1 MSEAVLAPATDA
13 PRGVAGEVLLA
24 MKDIR
29 QAYPKGNANDL
40 LVLDGV
46 SLTLKSGEIVGLLG
60 RSGSGKSSL
69 LRIIAGLAK
78 PVSGETTWRG
88 RPLTGPSEGIAMV
101 FQSFALFPWLTVL
114 ENVEI
119 GLEPLGVPAIE
130 RRRRSLEAIDLIGL
144 DGFESAYPKELSGGM
159 RQRVGFARALVVH
172 PELLL
177 MDEPFSALDV
187 LTAETLRTDLVDLW
201 VEGRLPLRSILIVTH
216 NIEEA
221 VLMCDRVVIF
231 SANPGRIAA
240 EIRIDLP
247 YPRNRNDAAFRKLVD
262 DVYGRMTNPHD
273 QGGKSASKAQ
283 GAAAGAGVAMVL
295 PEVSTNLLAGLMET
309 LAGQPFNG
317 KADLPEVADEL
328 SMEVDELFP
337 IVESLQLLR
346 FAEVAHGDIRLTPP
360 GRRFV
365 DMDVDARKRLFGEH
379 LVSNVPI
386 AALIRRVL
394 EERPTH
400 RAPYARFSGEL
411 EDFMSE
417 EFAEETLKA
426 VIDWGRYGELFA
438 FDEQAQA
445 FSLEDPV

>member
-1 MSEAVLAPATDA
+1 MSDVATADRAPVKNDD
-13 PRGVAGEVLLA
+13 VLLEVQS
-24 MKDIR
+24 IR
-29 QAYPKGNANDL
+29 QAYPKGGGADL

-78 PVSGETTWRG
+78 PVSGRVTWRDK
-88 RPLTGPSEGIAMV
+88 PLTGPSEGIAMV

-114 ENVEI
+114 DNVEI
-119 GLEPLGVPAIE
+119 GLEPLGVPAAE
-130 RRRRSLEAIDLIGL
+130 RRKRSLEAIDLIGL

-187 LTAETLRTDLVDLW
+187 LTAETLRTDLVELW
-201 VEGRLPLRSILIVTH
+201 VENKLPLRSILIVTH

-231 SANPGRIAA
+231 AANPGRIAA
-240 EIRIDLP
+240 EIKIDLP
-247 YPRNRNDAAFRKLVD
+247 YPRNRNDEKFRKFVD
-262 DVYGRMTNPHD
+262 DIYGRMTNPND
-273 QGGKSASKAQ
+273 PALKMERREA
-283 GAAAGAGVAMVL
+283 GAVATAGVAMVL

-309 LAGQPFNG
+309 LAGEPFNG
-317 KADLPEVADEL
+317 KADLPEIADEL
-328 SMEVDELFP
+328 TLEVDELFP
-337 IVESLQLLR
+337 IVETLQLMR
-346 FAEVAHGDIRLTPP
+346 FAVVAHGDIRLTPT
-360 GRRFV
+360 GRQFV
-365 DMDVDARKRLFGEH
+365 DLDVDARKRLFAEQLMAH
-379 LVSNVPI
+379 VPI

-394 EERPTH
+394 EERPSH
-400 RAPYARFSGEL
+400 RAPYTRFSEEL

-417 EFAEETLKA
+417 EFAEETLKT
-426 VIDWGRYGELFA
+426 VIDWSRYAELFA
-438 FDEQAQA
+438 YDEQAQA
-445 FSLEDPV
+445 FSLEDPE

>member
-1 MSEAVLAPATDA
+1 MMESTALARPAEQD
-13 PRGVAGEVLLA
+13 REVLLEVQS
-24 MKDIR
+24 IR
-29 QAYPKGNANDL
+29 QAYPKGGAADL

-46 SLTLKSGEIVGLLG
+46 SLTLKAGEIVGLLG

-78 PVSGETTWRG
+78 PVSGRVTWRDK
-88 RPLTGPSEGIAMV
+88 PLTGPSEGIAMV

-114 ENVEI
+114 DNVEI
-119 GLEPLGVPAIE
+119 GLEALGIPAAE
-130 RRRRSLEAIDLIGL
+130 RRKRSLEAIDLIGL

-187 LTAETLRTDLVDLW
+187 LTAENLRTDLVELW
-201 VEGRLPLRSILIVTH
+201 AEGKLPLRSILIVTH

-240 EIRIDLP
+240 EIKIDLP
-247 YPRNRNDAAFRKLVD
+247 YPRNRNEEGFRKLVD
-262 DVYGRMTNPHD
+262 DIYGRMTNPHD
-273 QGGKSASKAQ
+273 PALKMERRAPDAVAS
-283 GAAAGAGVAMVL
+283 AGVAMVL

-317 KADLPEVADEL
+317 KADLPEIADEL

-337 IVESLQLLR
+337 IVETLQLLR
-346 FAEVAHGDIRLTPP
+346 FAEVAHGDIRLTPA
-360 GRRFV
+360 GRKFV
-365 DMDVDARKRLFGEH
+365 DLDVDARKRQFAEQLMAH
-379 LVSNVPI
+379 VPI
-386 AALIRRVL
+386 ASLIHRVL

-400 RAPYARFSGEL
+400 RAPYARFSEEL

-426 VIDWGRYGELFA
+426 VIDWGRYAELFA
-438 FDEQAQA
+438 YDEQGQA
-445 FSLEDPV
+445 FSLEDPE

>member
-1 MSEAVLAPATDA
+1 MTTVETIDRPADQTGD
-13 PRGVAGEVLLA
+13 VLLEVQS
-24 MKDIR
+24 IR
-29 QAYPKGNANDL
+29 QAYAKGGANDL

-46 SLTLKSGEIVGLLG
+46 NLTLKSGEIVGLLG

-78 PVSGETTWRG
+78 PVSGRVCWRG
-88 RPLTGPSEGIAMV
+88 KVLTGPSEGIAMV

-119 GLEPLGVPAIE
+119 GLEPLGVPATE
-130 RRRRSLEAIDLIGL
+130 RRKRSLEAIDLIGL

-187 LTAETLRTDLVDLW
+187 LTAETLRTDLIELW
-201 VEGRLPLRSILIVTH
+201 TENKLPLRSILIVTH

-221 VLMCDRVVIF
+221 VLLCDRVVIF

-240 EIRIDLP
+240 EIKIDLP
-247 YPRNRNDAAFRKLVD
+247 YPRNRNTEAFRKLVD
-262 DVYGRMTNPHD
+262 DIYGRMTNPHD
-273 QGGKSASKAQ
+273 PQMKMERRAPDAVAS
-283 GAAAGAGVAMVL
+283 AGVAMVL

-309 LAGQPFNG
+309 LAAEPFNG
-317 KADLPEVADEL
+317 KADLPEIADEL
-328 SMEVDELFP
+328 SLEVDELFP
-337 IVESLQLLR
+337 IVETLQLLR
-346 FAEVAHGDIRLTPP
+346 FAEVAHGDIRLTPT

-365 DMDVDARKRLFGEH
+365 DLDVDARKRLFAEQLNAH
-379 LVSNVPI
+379 VPI

-400 RAPYARFSGEL
+400 RAPYTRFSEEL

-426 VIDWGRYGELFA
+426 VIDWSRYAELFA
-438 FDEQAQA
+438 YDEQAQT
-445 FSLEDPV
+445 FSLEDPE

>member
-1 MSEAVLAPATDA
+1 MSDVATVDRPASQ
-13 PRGVAGEVLLA
+13 AGDVLLEVQS
-24 MKDIR
+24 IL
-29 QAYPKGNANDL
+29 QAYPKGGSNDL

-78 PVSGETTWRG
+78 PVSGRVTWRDK
-88 RPLTGPSEGIAMV
+88 PLTGPSEGIAMV

-119 GLEPLGVPAIE
+119 GLEPLGIPAAE
-130 RRRRSLEAIDLIGL
+130 RRTRSLEAIDLIGL

-201 VEGRLPLRSILIVTH
+201 TEGKLPLRSILIVTH

-221 VLMCDRVVIF
+221 VLLCDRVIIF

-240 EIRIDLP
+240 EIKIDLP
-247 YPRNRNDAAFRKLVD
+247 YPRNRNQAPFRKLVD
-262 DVYGRMTNPHD
+262 DIYGRMTNPHD
-273 QGGKSASKAQ
+273 PALKMEQRAPDAVAS
-283 GAAAGAGVAMVL
+283 AGVAMVL

-309 LAGQPFNG
+309 LAGERFNG
-317 KADLPEVADEL
+317 KADLPEIADEL
-328 SMEVDELFP
+328 SLEVDELFP
-337 IVESLQLLR
+337 IVETLQLMR
-346 FAEVAHGDIRLTPP
+346 FAEVAHGDIRLTPA

-365 DMDVDARKRLFGEH
+365 DLDVDARKRLFAEQLKAH
-379 LVSNVPI
+379 VPI
-386 AALIRRVL
+386 AALIHRVL
-394 EERPTH
+394 EERPSH
-400 RAPYARFSGEL
+400 RAPYTRFSEEL

-417 EFAEETLKA
+417 EFAEETLRA
-426 VIDWGRYGELFA
+426 VIDWSRYAELFA
-438 FDEQAQA
+438 YDEQAQA
-445 FSLEDPV
+445 FSLEDPT

>member
-1 MSEAVLAPATDA
+1 MPDTATLETPKTA
-13 PRGVAGEVLLA
+13 AGDVLLEVQS
-24 MKDIR
+24 IR
-29 QAYPKGNANDL
+29 QAYPKGGGADL

-69 LRIIAGLAK
+69 LRIIAGLSK
-78 PVSGETTWRG
+78 PVSGRATWRG
-88 RPLTGPSEGIAMV
+88 KPLNGPSEGIAMV

-119 GLEPLGVPAIE
+119 GLEPLGVPAAE
-130 RRRRSLEAIDLIGL
+130 RRKRSLEAIDLIGL

-187 LTAETLRTDLVDLW
+187 LTAETLRTDLVELW
-201 VEGRLPLRSILIVTH
+201 TEGKLPLRSILIVTH

-231 SANPGRIAA
+231 AANPGRIAA
-240 EIRIDLP
+240 EIKIDLP
-247 YPRNRNDAAFRKLVD
+247 YPRNRNDDRFRKYVD
-262 DVYGRMTNPHD
+262 DVYGRMTNPYDPHLKMEQRSPD
-273 QGGKSASKAQ
+273 AVAT
-283 GAAAGAGVAMVL
+283 AGVAMVL

-309 LAGQPFNG
+309 LSGEPFQG
-317 KADLPEVADEL
+317 KADLPEIADEL
-328 SMEVDELFP
+328 ALEVDELFP
-337 IVESLQLLR
+337 IVETLQLLR
-346 FAEVAHGDIRLTPP
+346 FADVAHGDIRLTPV

-365 DMDVDARKRLFGEH
+365 DMDVDERKRLFADQLMAH
-379 LVSNVPI
+379 VPI
-386 AALIRRVL
+386 AALIHRVL
-394 EERPTH
+394 LERPSH
-400 RAPYARFSGEL
+400 RAPYARFSEEL

-426 VIDWGRYGELFA
+426 VIDWGRYAELFA
-438 FDEQAQA
+438 YDEQAQA
-445 FSLEDPV
+445 FSMEDPE

>member
-1 MSEAVLAPATDA
+1 MTDVATK
-13 PRGVAGEVLLA
+13 PRAGAQAGDTLLEVQS
-24 MKDIR
+24 IR
-29 QAYPKGNANDL
+29 QAYAKGGANDL

-78 PVSGETTWRG
+78 PVSGRVTWRDK
-88 RPLTGPSEGIAMV
+88 PLTGPSEGIAMV

-119 GLEPLGVPAIE
+119 GLEPLGIPAAE
-130 RRRRSLEAIDLIGL
+130 RRTRSLEAIDLIGL

-201 VEGRLPLRSILIVTH
+201 TEGKLPLRSILIVTH

-221 VLMCDRVVIF
+221 VLMCDRVIIF

-240 EIRIDLP
+240 EIKIDLP
-247 YPRNRNDAAFRKLVD
+247 YPRNRNQAPFRKFVD
-262 DVYGRMTNPHD
+262 DIYGRMTNPHD
-273 QGGKSASKAQ
+273 PALKMEQRAPDAVAS
-283 GAAAGAGVAMVL
+283 AGVAMVL

-309 LAGQPFNG
+309 LAGERFNG
-317 KADLPEVADEL
+317 KADLPEIADEL
-328 SMEVDELFP
+328 TLEVDELFP
-337 IVESLQLLR
+337 IVETLQLMR
-346 FAEVAHGDIRLTPP
+346 FAEVAHGDIRLTPA

-365 DMDVDARKRLFGEH
+365 DLDVDARKRLFAEQLKAH
-379 LVSNVPI
+379 VPI

-394 EERPTH
+394 EERPSH
-400 RAPYARFSGEL
+400 RAPYTRFSEEL

-417 EFAEETLKA
+417 EFAEETLRA
-426 VIDWGRYGELFA
+426 VIDWSRYAELFA
-438 FDEQAQA
+438 YDEQAQA
-445 FSLEDPV
+445 FSLEDPT